1 MIDRCCSIGYT
12 MGRFKWRVDMKVVI
26 VVEAELNDEEV
37 IMFCGRTDEDEL
49 GQAELVKDIL
59 RDPTQ
64 FGTIDWKVKK

>member
-1 MIDRCCSIGYT
+1 
-12 MGRFKWRVDMKVVI
+12 MKVVI
-26 VVEAELNDEEV
+26 TVEAELNEEEI
-37 IMFCGRTDEDEL
+37 IMFCGRTEDDEQ